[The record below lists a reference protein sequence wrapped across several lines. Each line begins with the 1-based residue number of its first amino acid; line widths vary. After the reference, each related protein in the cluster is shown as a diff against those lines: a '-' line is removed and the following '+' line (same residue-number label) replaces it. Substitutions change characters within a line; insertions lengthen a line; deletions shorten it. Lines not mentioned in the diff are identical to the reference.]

1 MKTHAGENLI
11 LGAARR
17 SIRCTDTLILGNG
30 TVIARNT
37 PDCDISKVA
46 GMVLDLIVRPLRE
59 IQINDHEF
67 ACLKAIVFFDPDSR
81 GISDPIQ
88 IKKIRSQ
95 IQINLEDYVNEER
108 LYDSRGRFGE
118 MLLLLP
124 VIFFISELLERKKN
138 HLLIIFFVL
147 SLFIISRNKWSK

>member
-1 MKTHAGENLI
+1 MI

-30 TVIARNT
+30 AIVSRST
-37 PDCDISKVA
+37 PDSEISKVA
-46 GMVLDLIVRPLRE
+46 GMVLDLIVKPLRD

-67 ACLKAIVFFDPDSR
+67 ACLKAIVFFDPGKTAPAFSIADFRAASPVVFSSLWQPDSR

-124 VIFFISELLERKKN
+124 T
-138 HLLIIFFVL
+138 
-147 SLFIISRNKWSK
+147 SR